1 MGRVRRTGGA
11 ADDNAGVGQGQLDEK
26 EAARARARAR
36 LLLLALVVPLLA
48 ATLLGAVV
56 LWPSDADPP
65 TPDFMGGPA
74 RLAEA
79 TVVRVDR
86 HPCDGADSGDGTDPA
101 FLCQR
106 ASVKL
111 TGGAAARTGEVVEIE
126 VGSGADSPDLRS
138 GDKVVVGRTGGEDH
152 AGDEGAA
159 GRWYFSDYQ
168 RRGPLVAL
176 AVFFACA
183 VVVFGRWRGLFAL
196 SGLAVAFAVLVRFVL
211 PAVLT
216 GRNPVAV
223 AVIGSAVIMFATL
236 YLTHGINARTTTA
249 VLGAV
254 GALFVTGALAWM
266 FVAGTHL
273 TGMATEESGLLAASL
288 SGVSLRGLLLGGMV
302 IGSLGVLDK
311 VAVTQASAVWE
322 LHRTNPEYGFNRL
335 YAAGLRLG
343 RDQVASSVNTL
354 AMAYAGASLP
364 LFVLFTLSSRQLGDV
379 LTGEILAQEIVR
391 TLVGSIGLLAA
402 VPITTALAAFVA
414 DRSLHREPVP
424 ALVYDGDGS
433 LSQLPAR
440 SARRRARRRRSSM
453 PPPEPLPS
461 ARPRTKVPRGAA
473 GRATP

>member
-1 MGRVRRTGGA
+1 VGEAHGQ
-11 ADDNAGVGQGQLDEK
+11 AGDR

-36 LLLLALVVPLLA
+36 FLLLALVLPLLA
-48 ATLLGAVV
+48 ATVLGVVV

-65 TPDFMGGPA
+65 TPDFMGGA
-74 RLAEA
+74 AGLAEG
-79 TVVRVDR
+79 TVVKVDR
-86 HPCDGADSGDGTDPA
+86 HPCGGDTAGAPGDPA

-111 TGGAAARTGEVVEIE
+111 TGGAAAGTGPADRGRVVEIE
-126 VGSGADSPDLRS
+126 VGPGADSPALHG
-138 GDKVVVGRTGGEDH
+138 GDKIVVGRAGGADG
-152 AGDEGAA
+152 AGLEGESS
-159 GRWYFSDYQ
+159 GWYFSDYQ

-196 SGLAVAFAVLVRFVL
+196 AGLAVAFAVLVRFVL
-211 PAVLT
+211 PAILI
-216 GRNPVAV
+216 GKNPVAV
-223 AVIGSAVIMFATL
+223 AVIGSAAIMFATL
-236 YLTHGINARTTTA
+236 YLTHGINARATTA

-254 GALFVTGALAWM
+254 GALFVTGVLAWI

-273 TGMATEESGLLAASL
+273 TGMATEESGLLAASV

-343 RDQVASSVNTL
+343 RDHVAGSVNTL

-364 LFVLFTLSSRQLGDV
+364 LLVLFTLSSRQLGDV

-391 TLVGSIGLLAA
+391 TLVGSIGLLSA

-424 ALVYDGDGS
+424 ALVYDGEGS
-433 LSQLPAR
+433 LSQLSAR
-440 SARRRARRRRSSM
+440 SARRLAKRRRSSM
-453 PPPEPLPS
+453 PPPALPT
-461 ARPRTKVPRGAA
+461 ARPRTKVARGAA